1 MTVAVVLNNLSDG
14 YSEEVIIENVE
25 NRTCFSYT
33 DNDKNNCEMCVYD
46 DGICFFKESDDHI
59 LELHLRGNYY
69 AKITTV
75 EGILKF
81 DAKVVDFNVNND
93 ILVMRYI
100 VNDEERIIEIR
111 YY

>member
-46 DGICFFKESDDHI
+46 DGICFFKESDDHV

-69 AKITTV
+69 AKIIIV
-75 EGILKF
+75 GESYE
-81 DAKVVDFNVNND
+81 NNKK
-93 ILVMRYI
+93 
-100 VNDEERIIEIR
+100 NDSSIFINNTSTSNC
-111 YY
+111 

>member
-59 LELHLRGNYY
+59 LELHLRDNYY